1 MRLKIHSRIKD
12 HELFFQA
19 LCIGAGI
26 MVVVEMGLKSI
37 VIEEV
42 AWVVGIGDSITQMA
56 ALVSVATM
64 SIELITA
71 VESLSAEAAFRVTLE
86 TSLL

>member
-1 MRLKIHSRIKD
+1 MRLKVHSRIKD
-12 HELFFQA
+12 HELFLQA
-19 LCIGAGI
+19 FCIGAGI
-26 MVVVEMGLKSI
+26 MVVVEMGLESI
-37 VIEEV
+37 VVEEV